1 MSKSNNLH
9 AKVVP
14 KKGEPFERM
23 VKRFLKKV
31 KKERVIEQVK
41 DRRYYE
47 KPSVTKRKA
56 KLAGIRKWKKH
67 EAEFKRKLLNA
78 DGKNN
83 RVRKERDNNDH
94 R

>member
-14 KKGEPFERM
+14 KKNEPFEKM

-56 KLAGIRKWKKH
+56 KLAGIARWKKY
-67 EAEFKRKLLNA
+67 EADKKAKELAREANYNKRFDK
-78 DGKNN
+78 K
-83 RVRKERDNNDH
+83 KED
-94 R
+94 

>member
-47 KPSVTKRKA
+47 KPSLTKRKE
-56 KLAGIRKWKKH
+56 KLAGIARWKKY
-67 EAEFKRKLLNA
+67 EADKRKKELAKEANYNKRLESN
-78 DGKNN
+78 K
-83 RVRKERDNNDH
+83 RKED
-94 R
+94 

>member
-47 KPSVTKRKA
+47 KPSVTKRKE
-56 KLAGIRKWKKH
+56 KLAGIARWKKYEREKKAKELAR
-67 EAEFKRKLLNA
+67 EANYNKRFESNK
-78 DGKNN
+78 K
-83 RVRKERDNNDH
+83 KED
-94 R
+94 

>member
-47 KPSVTKRKA
+47 KPSVVKRKEKA
-56 KLAGIRKWKKH
+56 A
-67 EAEFKRKLLNA
+67 
-78 DGKNN
+78 
-83 RVRKERDNNDH
+83 VRRNG
-94 R
+94 RFQSQLVLST

>member
-14 KKGEPFERM
+14 KKGETFERM

-31 KKERVIEQVK
+31 KKEKVIEQVK

-47 KPSVTKRKA
+47 KPSVTRRKE
-56 KLAGIRKWKKH
+56 KLAGIARWKKH
-67 EAEFKRKLLNA
+67 LAEKKQKELAREANYNKRFESNK
-78 DGKNN
+78 K
-83 RVRKERDNNDH
+83 KED
-94 R
+94 

>member
-14 KKGEPFERM
+14 KKGETFERM

-31 KKERVIEQVK
+31 KKEKVIEQVK

-56 KLAGIRKWKKH
+56 KLAGIARWKKY
-67 EAEFKRKLLNA
+67 EADKKAKELAREANYNKRFDK
-78 DGKNN
+78 K
-83 RVRKERDNNDH
+83 KED
-94 R
+94 

>member
-31 KKERVIEQVK
+31 KKGFMLQMI
-41 DRRYYE
+41 
-47 KPSVTKRKA
+47 
-56 KLAGIRKWKKH
+56 
-67 EAEFKRKLLNA
+67 
-78 DGKNN
+78 
-83 RVRKERDNNDH
+83 
-94 R
+94 

>member
-14 KKGEPFERM
+14 KKNEPFEKM

-56 KLAGIRKWKKH
+56 KLAGIARWKKA
-67 EAEFKRKLLNA
+67 EAEKKQKELQKESNYNKRFEK
-78 DGKNN
+78 K
-83 RVRKERDNNDH
+83 KEN
-94 R
+94 

>member
-47 KPSVTKRKA
+47 KPSVTKRKE
-56 KLAGIRKWKKH
+56 KLAGIARWKKA
-67 EAEFKRKLLNA
+67 EAEKKQKELQRESNYNKRFDK
-78 DGKNN
+78 K
-83 RVRKERDNNDH
+83 KEN
-94 R
+94 